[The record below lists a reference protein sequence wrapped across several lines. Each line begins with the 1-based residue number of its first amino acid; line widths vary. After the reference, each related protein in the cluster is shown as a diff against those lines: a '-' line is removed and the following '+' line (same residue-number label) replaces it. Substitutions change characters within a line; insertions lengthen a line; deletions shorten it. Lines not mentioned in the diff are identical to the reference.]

1 VKEMEEIKKE
11 QQNSEKIHNVKKL
24 KMHVMD
30 TTKGMNKVLTDNE
43 TNQPQSDNKGEDS
56 ELDKVDLEKKI
67 VQKGFSI
74 LPSSEHEITSGSHQT
89 MIPKKIDDSFA
100 A

>member
-1 VKEMEEIKKE
+1 
-11 QQNSEKIHNVKKL
+11 
-24 KMHVMD
+24 MHVMD
-30 TTKGMNKVLTDNE
+30 TTKGMNKELTDNE
-43 TNQPQSDNKGEDS
+43 TNQAQSDNKEDNS

-74 LPSSEHEITSGSHQT
+74 LPSSKHKRTSGSHQT
-89 MIPKKIDDSFA
+89 MIPEKIDYYFA